1 MICKCC
7 GKEFKPVGVQ
17 HRVLCGDSRSQ
28 ADVERLLGGRKIN
41 VAITSPPYASQRE
54 YDPTSTFKPVSPEE
68 YSGWFK
74 PVADA
79 ICALL
84 APDGSYFLNIK
95 EHAEDGERSLY
106 VNDLLLAHKRQWGW
120 RYVDQ
125 FCWRK
130 TDNGVPG
137 GWPNRF
143 KNAWEPV
150 FHFCRQVKIKFRP
163 RAVGHESED
172 CFEYSPSNPKSTSG
186 SGLLGTGA
194 RGAAAENTECARGRK
209 RLEASKAG
217 MQRGGMAADGAANGS
232 AMRRTRNSDEDGR
245 FTDIARPSNVL
256 EVRSESTQGSHSAPF
271 PRALIEF
278 FVKAFSDAG
287 DVVFDPFLGSG
298 TTIAAA
304 QVLGRNGYGIEIS
317 PAYCDVALCRLAT
330 LAGVEPVLAG
340 TGQTM
345 EQVAEARGVTV
356 EQAKEVSAA

>member
-1 MICKCC
+1 
-7 GKEFKPVGVQ
+7 
-17 HRVLCGDSRSQ
+17 
-28 ADVERLLGGRKIN
+28 
-41 VAITSPPYASQRE
+41 
-54 YDPTSTFKPVSPEE
+54 
-68 YSGWFK
+68 
-74 PVADA
+74 
-79 ICALL
+79 
-84 APDGSYFLNIK
+84 
-95 EHAEDGERSLY
+95 
-106 VNDLLLAHKRQWGW
+106 
-120 RYVDQ
+120 
-125 FCWRK
+125 
-130 TDNGVPG
+130 VPG

>member
-1 MICKCC
+1 
-7 GKEFKPVGVQ
+7 
-17 HRVLCGDSRSQ
+17 
-28 ADVERLLGGRKIN
+28 
-41 VAITSPPYASQRE
+41 
-54 YDPTSTFKPVSPEE
+54 
-68 YSGWFK
+68 
-74 PVADA
+74 
-79 ICALL
+79 
-84 APDGSYFLNIK
+84 
-95 EHAEDGERSLY
+95 
-106 VNDLLLAHKRQWGW
+106 
-120 RYVDQ
+120 
-125 FCWRK
+125 
-130 TDNGVPG
+130 
-137 GWPNRF
+137 
-143 KNAWEPV
+143 
-150 FHFCRQVKIKFRP
+150 
-163 RAVGHESED
+163 
-172 CFEYSPSNPKSTSG
+172 
-186 SGLLGTGA
+186 
-194 RGAAAENTECARGRK
+194 
-209 RLEASKAG
+209 
-217 MQRGGMAADGAANGS
+217 
-232 AMRRTRNSDEDGR
+232 MRRTRNSDEDGR